1 MDIGRRYEQVDPLTA
16 IPLTESALTSVK
28 RAVRQGYPNYK
39 SSHLTEAIAAA
50 CGFASHAALRARMLE
65 RAPAHPDF
73 ALLEELPFLSRLAA
87 MTGVPTSHEDLRG
100 FSFDRLNYEG
110 ADVIP
115 TASKGVT
122 KVKYDGSRRRRAWRN
137 VMVAGINAGI
147 DQGLFTPRAG
157 ENSWPLPD
165 PRYGDDGR
173 TYRFMIEDI
182 SAIASVRDA
191 GWDELSI
198 HVALWPAIGG
208 ERWVRTANGG
218 FLAGEVFAS
227 GWLER
232 RDGAWLQV
240 GDHPEFGC
248 RKQRL
253 DLIAA
258 LDIRPK
264 GYADRGSFRL

>member
-1 MDIGRRYEQVDPLTA
+1 MTA

-28 RAVRQGYPNYK
+28 RAVRQDYPNYK

-50 CGFASHAALRARMLE
+50 CGFASHAALRARMSE
-65 RAPAHPDF
+65 RAPELPDF
-73 ALLEELPFLSRLAA
+73 ALLEEMPFLNRLAA
-87 MTGVPTSHEDLRG
+87 VTGIPTTDDLRG
-100 FSFDRLNYEG
+100 FSFDHLNYEG
-110 ADVIP
+110 EDVIA
-115 TASKGVT
+115 TASKGAA
-122 KVKYDGSRRRRAWRN
+122 KVNYDGSRRRRAWRN

-157 ENSWPLPD
+157 ENSWSQPD
-165 PRYGDDGR
+165 PRFGDDPR

-182 SAIASVRDA
+182 PAIASVHDA

-198 HVALWPAIGG
+198 HVALWPTIEG

-240 GDHPEFGC
+240 GHDPEFSC

-258 LDIRPK
+258 LEIRPK
-264 GYADRGSFRL
+264 GYADRGSFRM

>member
-28 RAVRQGYPNYK
+28 RAVKQDYPNHK

-65 RAPAHPDF
+65 RTPAHPDF

-87 MTGVPTSHEDLRG
+87 VTGAPVSDKDLGG
-100 FSFDRLNYEG
+100 FSFDRLIYEG

-115 TASKGVT
+115 TASKGAA

-137 VMVAGINAGI
+137 VMVAAINAGI

-157 ENSWPLPD
+157 ENSWPQPD
-165 PRYGDDGR
+165 PRYGDDPR

-182 SAIASVRDA
+182 PSIASVHDA

-198 HVALWPAIGG
+198 HVALWPAIDG
-208 ERWVRTANGG
+208 ERWVRTMNAG

-240 GDHPEFGC
+240 GDATELSC

-253 DLIAA
+253 DLVAA

-264 GYADRGSFRL
+264 GYADRGSFRI

>member
-28 RAVRQGYPNYK
+28 RAVRQDYPNHK

-50 CGFASHAALRARMLE
+50 CGFASQAALRASMSE

-73 ALLEELPFLSRLAA
+73 AVLEELPFLSRLAA
-87 MTGVPTSHEDLRG
+87 MTGVPTSDKDLHR
-100 FSFDRLNYEG
+100 FSFDRLVYEG
-110 ADVIP
+110 EDVIP
-115 TASKGVT
+115 TASKGAA
-122 KVKYDGSRRRRAWRN
+122 KVKYDRSRRRRAWRN

-157 ENSWPLPD
+157 ENSWSQPD
-165 PRYGDDGR
+165 PKFGDDPR
-173 TYRFMIEDI
+173 TYQFMIGDI
-182 SAIASVRDA
+182 PAVASVHDA

-198 HVALWPAIGG
+198 HVALWPTIEG

-218 FLAGEVFAS
+218 FLAGEAFAS

-240 GDHPEFGC
+240 GQDPEFSC

-253 DLIAA
+253 DRIAA
-258 LDIRPK
+258 LEIRSK
-264 GYADRGSFRL
+264 GYADRGSFRI